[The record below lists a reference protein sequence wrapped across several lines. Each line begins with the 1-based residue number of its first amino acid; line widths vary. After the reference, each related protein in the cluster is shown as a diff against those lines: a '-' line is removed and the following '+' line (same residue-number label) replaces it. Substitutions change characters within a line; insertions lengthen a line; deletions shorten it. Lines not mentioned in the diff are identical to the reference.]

1 MSKKKILIA
10 NDHAGFELKKK
21 ILNFNFDEKFI
32 FLNLGCDTN
41 DPVDYPDLAH
51 LLSSKI
57 NRQEYKNGILICGSG
72 IGMSMVSNRY
82 KNVRAA
88 LCLNENMAKLAIKH
102 NNANILVLGSRLISS
117 ELAIKCLITFF
128 SNRFEG
134 GRHKNRIEM
143 INTLK
148 K

>member
-82 KNVRAA
+82 KNV
-88 LCLNENMAKLAIKH
+88 
-102 NNANILVLGSRLISS
+102 
-117 ELAIKCLITFF
+117 
-128 SNRFEG
+128 
-134 GRHKNRIEM
+134 
-143 INTLK
+143 
-148 K
+148 